1 MAKVSLKVT
10 VDDETAERARR
21 YSVRHGISISKLVG
35 DFLSRVPM
43 DDDAGSA
50 IRGSIARRLFGI
62 AKGGPDEEDYHRYL
76 LKKYS
81 R

>member
-10 VDDETAERARR
+10 VDEAMADRARR
-21 YSVRHGISISKLVG
+21 YSVRHGISISQLVG
-35 DFLSRVPM
+35 DFLSRLPM
-43 DDDAGSA
+43 DDDAGLE
-50 IRGSIARRLFGI
+50 IQGPITRRLLGI

-76 LKKYS
+76 LEKYS